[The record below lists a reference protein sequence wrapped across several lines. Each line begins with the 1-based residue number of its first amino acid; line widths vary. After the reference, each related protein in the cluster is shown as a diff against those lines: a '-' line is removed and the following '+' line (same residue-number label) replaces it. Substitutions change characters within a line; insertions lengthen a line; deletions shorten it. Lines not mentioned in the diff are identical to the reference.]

1 MNKLGQYLSKYYKTV
16 LQLSAIFIIS
26 CAVGDDSPPAQIEDF
41 TISSNN
47 KIFKWTAPGDDGTS
61 GKATLYLLRFFT
73 EEQVAELLGTGSLDG
88 LPESQVHEAVR
99 NNFGSATHL
108 PRFLVPKNAG
118 ESELTAIPRL
128 EISGTKKYFYSI
140 VANDET
146 GTGSSPSNVL
156 EVTSGLVSANFIGKN
171 QGCLGSSASSGEF
184 IHEAGEENLGDI
196 TRDIIIGDPCLGK
209 VYIFIGGGNIT
220 GDMENIDVASADV
233 TITGNPQDE
242 FGHSVSAV
250 GNVSGSSLYE
260 EFAIGAPGAL
270 NDTGQVFILEGN
282 RNLPS
287 TIDLRTNAAET
298 ARFIITGESSGDR
311 FGFKIARRGSN
322 NFFVSAPSA
331 LSETGKVYRFIGS
344 NLQDQDNA
352 EAEGIIT
359 GREQGEQFGY
369 SIIDGGNINSSSPNE
384 FIVGAPGGGRAYIF
398 FNTGTFNL
406 ANLPEES
413 TGDVMT
419 ISGRPEDRFGEAVGG
434 GFDFDGIGQN
444 SDVVISAPS
453 ADNNKGSVF
462 VYTDDVVNEAAADN
476 SREIAF
482 TEFTLKVD
490 GENEGDKLGA
500 GLAVVPD
507 INPTLGI
514 DQRRTA
520 NVLTRT
526 QGNADVVI
534 GAPGFDTGKG
544 KAYVLLGGVDD
555 TEIGSAFPVT
565 ELADHIIS
573 PADTVTSFGS
583 NLNNV
588 FDINGDNFLDVT
600 IGGSNKLTLS
610 Y

>member
-1 MNKLGQYLSKYYKTV
+1 MNKLGRYLRRYYKKV
-16 LQLSAIFIIS
+16 LQVSAIFIIS

-41 TISSNN
+41 TVSSNN

-73 EEQVAELLGTGSLDG
+73 EDQVAEILSTGSLDG
-88 LPESQVHEAVR
+88 LPESQIHEAVQ
-99 NNFGSATHL
+99 NNFDSATHL

-128 EISGTKKYFYSI
+128 EISGTEKYFYSI

-146 GTGSSPSNVL
+146 GASSSPSNVL
-156 EVTSGLVSANFIGKN
+156 EVTSELVSANFVGES
-171 QGCLGSSASSGEF
+171 QGCLGRSASSGEF
-184 IHEAGEENLGDI
+184 IHEAGEDNLGDI

-209 VYIFIGGGNIT
+209 VYIFIGGGNIAR
-220 GDMENIDVASADV
+220 DMENIDVASADV

-250 GNVSGSSLYE
+250 GNISGSSLYE

-270 NDTGQVFILEGN
+270 NDTGQVFILQGN
-282 RNLPS
+282 RSLPS
-287 TIDLRTNAAET
+287 TIDLRTNPDESAL
-298 ARFIITGESSGDR
+298 IITGESSGDR
-311 FGFKIARRGSN
+311 FGFKIARRGFN

-331 LSETGKVYRFIGS
+331 LSETGKVYRFTGS
-344 NLQDQDNA
+344 NLQDQA
-352 EAEGIIT
+352 SIEADQIIT

-369 SIIDGGNINSSSPNE
+369 SILDGGNINSSSPNE
-384 FIVGAPGGGRAYIF
+384 LIVGAPGGGRAYIF

-406 ANLPEES
+406 ANFPEENA
-413 TGDVMT
+413 GDVMT
-419 ISGRPEDRFGEAVGG
+419 ISGRPEDKFGEVVGG
-434 GFDFDGIGQN
+434 GFDFDGIRQN
-444 SDVVISAPS
+444 ADVVISAPS
-453 ADNNKGSVF
+453 AGNNKGSVF
-462 VYTDDVVNEAAADN
+462 IYTDEVINEAAAN
-476 SREIAF
+476 NLREIAF
-482 TEFTLKVD
+482 TEFTLKID

-520 NVLTRT
+520 NVLTQT
-526 QGNADVVI
+526 QGNADIAI
-534 GAPGFDTGKG
+534 GAPGFGTDTG
-544 KAYVLLGGVDD
+544 KAYVLFGGIDD
-555 TEIGSAFPVT
+555 TETGSEFPVT

-600 IGGSNKLTLS
+600 IGGSNNLTLS

>member
-1 MNKLGQYLSKYYKTV
+1 MNKLGRYLSRYYRTV

-47 KIFKWTAPGDDGTS
+47 KMFTWTAPGDDGTS

-73 EEQVAELLGTGSLDG
+73 EEQVAEILGTDSLDG
-88 LPESQVHEAVR
+88 LPESQVHEAVQ
-99 NNFGSATHL
+99 NNFDSATHL

-146 GTGSSPSNVL
+146 GASSSPSNVL
-156 EVTSGLVSANFIGKN
+156 EVTSELVNANFTGES

-184 IHEAGEENLGDI
+184 IHEAGEDNLGDI

-220 GDMENIDVASADV
+220 RNMENIDVASADV

-270 NDTGQVFILEGN
+270 NDTGQVFILQGN

-287 TIDLRTNAAET
+287 TIDLRTNPDESAL
-298 ARFIITGESSGDR
+298 IITGESSGDR
-311 FGFKIARRGSN
+311 FGFKIARRGFN

-331 LSETGKVYRFIGS
+331 LSETGKVYSFISS
-344 NLQDQDNA
+344 NLQDQA
-352 EAEGIIT
+352 SPEADEIIT

-369 SIIDGGNINSSSPNE
+369 SIADGGNINSSSPNE
-384 FIVGAPGGGRAYIF
+384 FIVGAPGGGRAYVF

-434 GFDFDGIGQN
+434 GFDFDGIGQ
-444 SDVVISAPS
+444 SADVVISAPS
-453 ADNNKGSVF
+453 AGNGKGSVF
-462 VYTDDVVNEAAADN
+462 IYTDEVINEAAANN

-482 TEFTLKVD
+482 TEFTLKID
-490 GENEGDKLGA
+490 GENDGDRLGA

-526 QGNADVVI
+526 QGNADVAI
-534 GAPGFDTGKG
+534 GAPGFNAGAG
-544 KAYVLLGGVDD
+544 KAYVIFGGGIDD
-555 TEIGSAFPVT
+555 TETGSTFPVT

-600 IGGSNKLTLS
+600 IGGNNKLTLS